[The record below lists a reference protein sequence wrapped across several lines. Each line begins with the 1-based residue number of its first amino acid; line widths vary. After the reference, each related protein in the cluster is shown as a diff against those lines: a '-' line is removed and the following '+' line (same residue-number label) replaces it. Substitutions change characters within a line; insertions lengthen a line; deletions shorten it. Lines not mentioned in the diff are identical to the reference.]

1 MTVLIIDNHDSF
13 TWNLVQLAR
22 SCAEAE
28 IVVRANDRISAAE
41 ALQYDGIIV
50 SPGPGLPREAGALC
64 DVLGACAPTA
74 RILGVC
80 LGHQAIAE
88 IFGGVVFRL
97 DTVYHGVATRVEV
110 LDPEETL
117 FRQLPQRFPAGLYHS
132 WAVARDPFPPQLA
145 LTAVSEEGLVMA
157 LRHRE
162 FDVRGV
168 QFHPESVMTP
178 DGAHIIRNW
187 FRGFRGGDGSRY

>member
-22 SCAEAE
+22 ECVDAE
-28 IVVRANDRISAAE
+28 IVVRANDRITAAE
-41 ALQYDGIIV
+41 ALRCDGILL
-50 SPGPGLPREAGALC
+50 SPGPGVPRTAGALC
-64 DVLGACAPTA
+64 EVLRACAPTV

-80 LGHQAIAE
+80 LGHQAIADV
-88 IFGGVVFRL
+88 FGGVVSRL
-97 DTVYHGVATRVEV
+97 DTVYHGVTTRVHV
-110 LDPEETL
+110 IDPAEAL
-117 FRQLPQRFPAGLYHS
+117 FHDIPQPFEAGLYHS
-132 WAVARDPFPPQLA
+132 WAVAREPFSPQLA
-145 LTAVSEEGLVMA
+145 VTAVSDEGLVMA

-178 DGAHIIRNW
+178 VGAQLLRNW
-187 FRGFRGGDGSRY
+187 FLRVPGATQPRY